1 MKKQQQKPI
10 SGDAVSEI
18 KRHFDKKTEETKF
31 HFDKKTEEA
40 KRHFDVV
47 AEGLNDKIS
56 IIAEQYGDIKN
67 DIKSIKK
74 TLDSHTETLD
84 SHTEMIGKVMEDMT
98 VVKMNIEFIKGA
110 LKKKV
115 DHEEFEALERRVT
128 FMEAKARR

>member
-10 SGDAVSEI
+10 SDDAVSEI
-18 KRHFDKKTEETKF
+18 
-31 HFDKKTEEA
+31 

-84 SHTEMIGKVMEDMT
+84 SHTEMIGSIAED
-98 VVKMNIEFIKGA
+98 VEVIKLDIEFIKGD

-115 DHEEFEALERRVT
+115 NYEEFMALERRVS